1 MMKTKIL
8 ILTIILSV
16 AFKANAQL
24 IPIYSANFD
33 VNDLFCLNKDTVF
46 ACGNKG
52 QVLKTFN
59 GGDTWQKDSLPTEFD
74 LQSVIV
80 QKTGVGYVS
89 GESGTLFKTS
99 NFGLNWSQVT
109 TNIRSNLNNMKFY
122 NDSCGFACNVSGS
135 SGEIIY
141 KTENSG
147 ENWDV
152 LEEIEYINS
161 ITCFGKD
168 TLYAGTFWGLYYS
181 YDSGINW
188 DIYGSVVYGQSWLND
203 STGFITDGE
212 VILKTVDAGKT
223 FSDGEYSDAFLIDA
237 VNDTIIYGSNFGCLG
252 RLYFYKT
259 MDGGQTWDNNSE
271 TVSEWGFAPYK
282 MNFVN
287 KDTGYVLFDKIY
299 KTTNGSIYTCKNCT
313 TIGIMKNLNQTNIT
327 ISPNP
332 MEYNTLITL
341 PSMGTIGHYRLYNN
355 FGQVVE
361 VNTISSTSFQIQR
374 GNKIPGIYIL
384 NISDIYGNLITNQK
398 LIIK

>member
-1 MMKTKIL
+1 MKTKI
-8 ILTIILSV
+8 IFIIISAV
-16 AFKANAQL
+16 AFTANAQL
-24 IPIYSANFD
+24 IPIYNSNFGL
-33 VNDLFCLNKDTVF
+33 NDLFCLNTDTVF

-52 QVLKTFN
+52 KLLKSYN
-59 GGDTWQKDSLPTEFD
+59 GGDTWQKDSLPTKFD
-74 LQSVIV
+74 LTSVIV
-80 QKTGVGYVS
+80 QKSGVGYVS
-89 GESGTLFKTS
+89 GDSGILFKTN
-99 NFGLNWSQVT
+99 NFGINWSKVT
-109 TNIRSNLNNMKFY
+109 TNMNDNINNLQFY
-122 NDSCGFACNVSGS
+122 NDSCGYAFNQYGS

-141 KTENSG
+141 KTQNSG
-147 ENWDV
+147 ENWEV
-152 LEEIEYINS
+152 LEEFEYINS
-161 ITCFGKD
+161 LTCFGKD

-181 YDSGINW
+181 YDGGINW
-188 DIYGSVVYGQSWLND
+188 DVHGSMVHGQSWIND
-203 STGFITDGE
+203 STGFITDGD

-223 FSDGEYSDAFLIDA
+223 FSEVEYSDALLIEA
-237 VNDTIIYGSNFGCLG
+237 VNDTIIYGSNYGSLG
-252 RLYFYKT
+252 YSLYFSKT
-259 MDGGQTWDNNSE
+259 IDGGQTWDYNWE

-287 KDTGYVLFDKIY
+287 KDTGYILFDKIY

-313 TIGIMKNLNQTNIT
+313 TIGVMKNLNQTNIT